1 MEYEYPSCAGYVSY
15 NLKQDRSLLCMD
27 LRGPWRTQSAD
38 GGGGERPHE
47 MGEHRVVTEHQEGE
61 DPIVGEEPL
70 SWGFPLDSHC
80 IFIVKE
86 KHTVWITASGVKA
99 SCLGKAN
106 ENMHISCLALSV
118 FMVFSSKSLPC
129 FVRRCDSS
137 WAAQDDGSK

>member
-1 MEYEYPSCAGYVSY
+1 
-15 NLKQDRSLLCMD
+15 
-27 LRGPWRTQSAD
+27 
-38 GGGGERPHE
+38 

-61 DPIVGEEPL
+61 DRPIMGEEQL
-70 SWGFPLDSHC
+70 SWGSPLDSHH
-80 IFIVKE
+80 ISIVKE

-129 FVRRCDSS
+129 FVVAVTPPGLQRTMAVNRFLRKGPKMPVSCQGVGGSDSCH
-137 WAAQDDGSK
+137 WLAKPLV